1 MDTTT
6 PTAALRYFPLLG
18 RPKPPCPPLQTRVA
32 EITDLAHAA
41 ARAEGTDQMTLAATA
56 LNKAALIA
64 SDCGL
69 PELATELCWHHINVY
84 RAAAQ
89 PLTAPAGAY
98 LLEPVLNL
106 ARLAIRA
113 QQTDQA
119 LNLLEDMYRAV
130 TQRTDLVIDGQTLPL
145 ADLTG
150 TTQDRRALRRWAWL
164 ACLNDGIRAL
174 AAQQSWP
181 QAAEHAQRHNG
192 VGLHL
197 MEGRQA
203 VIIALYTQGEH
214 AAAQATLAKST
225 LTEPWEQL
233 VAACLRLA
241 CAQGTNPSDTSSNR
255 EVLDKFHTYRPNA
268 GYIPFYTRLGL
279 TIIALIS
286 HLDETTAAKVLS
298 RIAESACT
306 AADGYAARE
315 VLQYPRIQELL
326 PEKWQKTLADIVAT
340 AGLGSGALPGTL
352 RTDLIDTTRAAL
364 ESLAASLEPATSRF
378 RRIQPR
384 T

>member
-1 MDTTT
+1 MDATT

-32 EITDLAHAA
+32 EITDLTHAA
-41 ARAEGTDQMTLAATA
+41 AREGTDQMTSAATA

-64 SDCGL
+64 SDCDL

-84 RAAAQ
+84 RTAAQ
-89 PLTAPAGAY
+89 PLTALAGAH

-119 LNLLEDMYRAV
+119 LNLLEGMYRAV
-130 TQRTDLVIDGQTLPL
+130 TQRTDLVVDGQTLPL

-164 ACLNDGIRAL
+164 AYLSDGIRAL
-174 AAQQSWP
+174 AARQSWQ

-214 AAAQATLAKST
+214 AAARATLAKSA

-233 VAACLRLA
+233 VAACLRRLLA
-241 CAQGTNPSDTSSNR
+241 NGANSSDVSANSD
-255 EVLDKFHTYRPNA
+255 VLDKFYNYRPNV
-268 GYIPFYTRLGL
+268 GYIPFHTRLGL

-286 HLDETTAAKVLS
+286 DSDKTTAGRVLS
-298 RIAESACT
+298 RIAESACA

-326 PEKWQKTLADIVAT
+326 PKKWQKTLADIVTA
-340 AGLGSGALPGTL
+340 AGLGSGSLPGRL

-364 ESLAASLEPATSRF
+364 ESLAASLEPATNRS